1 MTPRE
6 LEFLYDLIERVSEEV
21 YRLGYEDA
29 KAGKPLKTEGFRPS
43 KASRL
48 VIKTNL
54 IKLTQKR

>member
-1 MTPRE
+1 MTPKE
-6 LEFLYDLIERVSEEV
+6 LEFFYTLIEKISEEV

-29 KAGKPLKTEGFRPS
+29 KAGNPLKTEGFSLS

-54 IKLTQKR
+54 KKHVDKS

>member
-1 MTPRE
+1 MTPR
-6 LEFLYDLIERVSEEV
+6 DLIERGSEEG

>member
-1 MTPRE
+1 MTPK
-6 LEFLYDLIERVSEEV
+6 EFDFLFILIEKVSQEV

-29 KAGKPLKTEGFRPS
+29 KAGKPLKTEGFSPS

-54 IKLTQKR
+54 KKHTEKR